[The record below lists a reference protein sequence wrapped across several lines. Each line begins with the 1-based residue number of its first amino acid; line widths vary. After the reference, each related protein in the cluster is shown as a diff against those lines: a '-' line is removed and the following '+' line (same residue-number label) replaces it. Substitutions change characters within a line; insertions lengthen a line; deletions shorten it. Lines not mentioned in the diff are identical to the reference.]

1 MYYDEDVKIIINNKI
16 LKNKNIGILR
26 VNKSLILPFP
36 SILNRLINEM

>member
-16 LKNKNIGILR
+16 LKNRNIGILR